1 MSMSVFIRPVRV
13 GDEDALAHIQTE
25 SWRAAFG
32 GILDKDTLNRC
43 TDMERARAPL
53 TKGSLREQGCAGGAD
68 FIARG
73 RDGGGRV

>member
-32 GILDKDTLNRC
+32 GILDKDTLNR
-43 TDMERARAPL
+43 
-53 TKGSLREQGCAGGAD
+53 
-68 FIARG
+68 
-73 RDGGGRV
+73 